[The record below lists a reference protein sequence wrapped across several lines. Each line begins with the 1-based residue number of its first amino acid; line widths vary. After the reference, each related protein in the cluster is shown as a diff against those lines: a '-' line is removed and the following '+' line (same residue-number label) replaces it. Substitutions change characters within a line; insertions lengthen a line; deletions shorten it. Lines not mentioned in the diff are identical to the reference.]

1 LYEPCFAHETQWC
14 LLEGLR
20 QCLDREHGVSTYLR
34 LSTRA
39 IEQQP
44 FEAALARLGEDELRR
59 QVLLGGYRLL
69 EPLASLAGAPRVVL
83 AAASPI
89 LPEVLAAAAE
99 LADEGVA
106 ATVLN
111 ITSADRLYAE
121 WQSSRLSSIRSATV
135 PAGVGHLQTGLLRPE
150 ERAAPLV
157 TVLDGASHALA
168 FLGSVFGQPT
178 VPLGMDRFG
187 QSGDRANLY
196 NYAGI
201 DAGHIVNAALVAL
214 ETHVTR

>member
-1 LYEPCFAHETQWC
+1 
-14 LLEGLR
+14 
-20 QCLDREHGVSTYLR
+20 LR

-44 FEAALARLGEDELRR
+44 FDAALTRLGEDELRR

-69 EPLASLAGAPRVVL
+69 ETEASGGGAPRVVL
-83 AAASPI
+83 AAAGPI
-89 LPEVLAAAAE
+89 LPEVLAAAHE
-99 LADEGVA
+99 LVDEGVA

-121 WQSSRLSSIRSATV
+121 WQSSRLAGIRAATV
-135 PAGVGHLQTGLLRPE
+135 PGGVGHLQTSLLHPE
-150 ERAAPLV
+150 ERTAPLV

-196 NYAGI
+196 AYAGI
-201 DAGHIVNAALVAL
+201 DADHIVNAALVAL
-214 ETHVTR
+214 ALR